1 MHTLGIVILQHNTPK
16 EVTENFLALKNAE
29 LPQKT
34 HFIVVNNGGNNA
46 NEKIS
51 KDSYKGFDV
60 EFMDVPNKGFPQGNN
75 LGITKTD
82 AEYIAMV
89 NPDIEVNKHTISTLL
104 EYLKKNPKVGIVA
117 PRLIYP
123 NGQTQDNFR
132 VFPRGADLII
142 KRIKF
147 LHKIF
152 IGRLRKY
159 LMWDKDPSKNEPVD
173 WVTGAFQIVTR
184 KCWEAVGPNS
194 EDYFLFMSDLELCR
208 MAWEK
213 GFEVHYVGQAQAKHN
228 ESRLSGGGFVDIFK
242 KKTMRI
248 HIKDALIYFK
258 KFIGKSIP
266 AKSPSSVDRLTK
278 RSKRGT
284 K

>member
-16 EVTENFLALKNAE
+16 EVTENFLALKKAD
-29 LPQKT
+29 LPPKT

-46 NEKIS
+46 NEKIE
-51 KDSYKGFDV
+51 KNSYEGFDV

-75 LGITKTD
+75 VGIARTD

-89 NPDIEVNKHTISTLL
+89 NPDIEVNKNTISTLID
-104 EYLKKNPKVGIVA
+104 YLKKHPKVGIVA

-132 VFPRGADLII
+132 VFPRWVDLVI

-147 LHKIF
+147 LRKMF
-152 IGRLRKY
+152 IGRMRKY
-159 LMWDKDPSKNEPVD
+159 LLWDKDPSENDSVD
-173 WVTGAFQIVTR
+173 WVTGAFQVITR

-213 GFEVHYVGQAQAKHN
+213 GFEVHYVGKAQAGHN
-228 ESRLSGGGFVDIFK
+228 ESRLSGGGIADIFK

-258 KFIGKSIP
+258 KFVGKSIP
-266 AKSPSSVDRLTK
+266 KNSPSAKEKLT
-278 RSKRGT
+278 RGL
-284 K
+284 KKDKK